1 MTTLNNNGTSIMNIP
16 FAELI
21 STSQNFLSRFDDYQ
35 QMCADKGKN
44 EIIQYFVDSYNQLES
59 IIFNLKEAEVT
70 HEVRNQ
76 IRSIVKDTEKRAC
89 VEFFN

>member
-1 MTTLNNNGTSIMNIP
+1 MTTLNNTGTSIMNFP

-44 EIIQYFVDSYNQLES
+44 EMTQYFVDSFNQLES
-59 IIFNLKEAEVT
+59 IIFNLKEEEVT
-70 HEVRNQ
+70 DEIRNQ
-76 IRSIVKDTEKRAC
+76 IRSIVKETEKMAC
-89 VEFFN
+89 VEFCN